1 MTWPWISSEFS
12 THRSKLMWWWLWP
25 QQLSDTS
32 VSISNTKSLE
42 EKAGKQ
48 LSCKSTSTLCKN
60 AAASPTSYQ
69 TSTFTWKELFHPE
82 AEPCTR
88 PLTQTGT
95 PYVSGHELLHHL
107 RAQLMQCI
115 PGTAQEVL
123 SKLQIRLSHTRCSC
137 LPAAPLASSWLSNE
151 RNRGD
156 TLWQTTE
163 GKWKREQDF
172 STVSLDEYTDK
183 GFLTADK
190 GFLKASCSWVYSSQA
205 LIEI

>member
-60 AAASPTSYQ
+60 AAASLTSYQ

-82 AEPCTR
+82 AD
-88 PLTQTGT
+88 
-95 PYVSGHELLHHL
+95 
-107 RAQLMQCI
+107 
-115 PGTAQEVL
+115 
-123 SKLQIRLSHTRCSC
+123 LSHRQELRTLVVMSFSTTWEPSWCSASQGQLRRCWANCRSDCLTRGVPAYQQHRW
-137 LPAAPLASSWLSNE
+137 PAAGWAM
-151 RNRGD
+151 RGIEV
-156 TLWQTTE
+156 TLRDKPQKE
-163 GKWKREQDF
+163 SGKGSR
-172 STVSLDEYTDK
+172 TSLQS
-183 GFLTADK
+183 L
-190 GFLKASCSWVYSSQA
+190 
-205 LIEI
+205 